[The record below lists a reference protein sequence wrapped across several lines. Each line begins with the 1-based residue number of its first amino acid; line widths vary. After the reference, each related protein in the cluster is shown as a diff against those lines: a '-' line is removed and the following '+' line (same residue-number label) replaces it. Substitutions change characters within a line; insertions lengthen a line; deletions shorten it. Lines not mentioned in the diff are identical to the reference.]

1 MTSEQTREILK
12 KVRQIEIRTNRLVT
26 DTLAGQYHS
35 VFKGRGMNFDAVR
48 EYVPG
53 DEVRTI
59 DWNVTARAGRPF
71 VKKFVEERELTLL
84 LMVDVSASGDF
95 GSGAQSKRELAAEI
109 ASVLAFSA
117 VQATATR
124 SACCSSPT
132 RWNSTCRRAKGRRH
146 VLRIVRE
153 VLGFEPQRRGTESR
167 AGARFRE
174 RRHRAGARS
183 SSCSR
188 ISRLGH
194 RPESVTDLRRA
205 LRQTNRRHDLVALPI
220 EDARERL
227 LPDLGIVAIEDAE
240 TGELIELDT
249 RNPAVRQRFAEIAE
263 RPRHAAPARLQ
274 RRGRRFA
281 PPRHRPALRRRP
293 HGLLQKPHPQTL
305 MKTLFHRFSPAA
317 GSWQRRRVIA
327 RFHSALSAY
336 AAAIAAPAHC
346 SRCGRQRRCP
356 PGSTLPAQPR
366 RRKTSSTSAARST
379 FPRRFPGPAGP
390 PARSPPPASASA
402 RGRLLRRP
410 RAQAA
415 V

>member
-1 MTSEQTREILK
+1 MNSEQTREMIK

-117 VQATATR
+117 VK
-124 SACCSSPT
+124 
-132 RWNSTCRRAKGRRH
+132 NSDKVGLLLFTDKVELYLPPRKGRRH

-153 VLGFEPQRRGTESR
+153 VLGFEPAQRGTDLVQ
-167 AGARFRE
+167 ALDFVNDVVE
-174 RRHRAGARS
+174 RRAIVFLLSDFQNGNQTDQ
-183 SSCSR
+183 
-188 ISRLGH
+188 
-194 RPESVTDLRRA
+194 SVADLRRA

-220 EDARERL
+220 EDARERV
-227 LPDLGIVAIEDAE
+227 LPDVGVVAIEDAE

-249 RNPAVRQRFAEIAE
+249 RNPIVRQRFTEIAE
-263 RPRHAAPARLQ
+263 QRATHLQ
-274 RRGRRFA
+274 RVFNAEAVDSLRLSTN
-281 PPRHRPALRRRP
+281 RPYVADLMAFFKNRSRRR
-293 HGLLQKPHPQTL
+293 
-305 MKTLFHRFSPAA
+305 S
-317 GSWQRRRVIA
+317 
-327 RFHSALSAY
+327 
-336 AAAIAAPAHC
+336 
-346 SRCGRQRRCP
+346 
-356 PGSTLPAQPR
+356 
-366 RRKTSSTSAARST
+366 
-379 FPRRFPGPAGP
+379 
-390 PARSPPPASASA
+390 
-402 RGRLLRRP
+402 
-410 RAQAA
+410 
-415 V
+415 